1 MTPVGPHGPGPA
13 AAGPAGA
20 GGPVDDVGAGPGDA
34 DVARQAEALARAVAV
49 MDRLRSPGGCPW
61 DARQT
66 HESLLPYAVEEVHEL
81 VEAVE
86 AGDRAGV
93 REELGD
99 VLLQVLFHA
108 RVAAEDPDDPFDVAD
123 VADGLVAKL
132 VRRHPHV
139 FAAADEDELDAAA
152 VHERWE
158 RLKRAEKPTRTSAL
172 DGVPPSMGALARAQK
187 LVAKADRA
195 HLLAR
200 APLPPPPFPSPSPSP
215 DASSTPRPSDASTTP
230 RPSDALPTTPPSSS
244 RAAPRPGAAAAD
256 VIGDALLGLVAAAH
270 RAGVDA
276 EAALRRATATWESA
290 ARHTEP

>member
-1 MTPVGPHGPGPA
+1 
-13 AAGPAGA
+13 
-20 GGPVDDVGAGPGDA
+20 
-34 DVARQAEALARAVAV
+34 

-61 DARQT
+61 DAQQT
-66 HESLLPYAVEEVHEL
+66 HDSLLPYAVEEVHEL

-108 RVAAEDPDDPFDVAD
+108 RVAQEHPADPFDVAD

-139 FAAADEDELDAAA
+139 FADEDAPDATA

-158 RLKRAEKPTRTSAL
+158 RLKRAEKPARTSAL
-172 DGVPPSMGALARAQK
+172 DGVPASMGALARAQK
-187 LVAKADRA
+187 LVSRADRSG
-195 HLLAR
+195 LLAA
-200 APLPPPPFPSPSPSP
+200 APVPAGPSAGDVLP
-215 DASSTPRPSDASTTP
+215 DAEASATV
-230 RPSDALPTTPPSSS
+230 
-244 RAAPRPGAAAAD
+244 GAA
-256 VIGDALLGLVAAAH
+256 LLALVAAAQ

-276 EAALRRATATWESA
+276 EAALRRATADWEAA
-290 ARHTEP
+290 ARRAEA

>member
-1 MTPVGPHGPGPA
+1 MA
-13 AAGPAGA
+13 DGA
-20 GGPVDDVGAGPGDA
+20 GA
-34 DVARQAEALARAVAV
+34 DVARQAAALARAVAV

-66 HESLLPYAVEEVHEL
+66 HDSLLPYAVEEAHEL

-86 AGDRAGV
+86 AADRAGI

-108 RVAAEDPDDPFDVAD
+108 RVAAEDGDDPFDVAD

-139 FAAADEDELDAAA
+139 FADEVGPEPDAGD

-158 RLKRAEKPTRTSAL
+158 QLKRAEKPARTSAL
-172 DGVPPSMGALARAQK
+172 DGVPTSMGALARAQK

-195 HLLAR
+195 GLLPS
-200 APLPPPPFPSPSPSP
+200 APLPVAGVPGTGTGT
-215 DASSTPRPSDASTTP
+215 DTPE
-230 RPSDALPTTPPSSS
+230 
-244 RAAPRPGAAAAD
+244 G
-256 VIGDALLGLVAAAH
+256 IGEAVLALVAAAH
-270 RAGVDA
+270 AAGVDA
-276 EAALRRATATWESA
+276 EAALRRATATWEAA
-290 ARHTEP
+290 ARRSES